1 MSEDKSDW
9 ITTEEVTELLGI
21 SESGIRQRR
30 LTSKKSEQ
38 SDSSVKVPFP
48 EPLHSKITV
57 FSRSQIETYMDTVQ
71 NLYEKGEWF
80 GRPPKFVTKDSG
92 SEQDS

>member
-9 ITTEEVTELLGI
+9 LTTEEVKELLGI
-21 SESGIRQRR
+21 SDSGIRQRR
-30 LTSKKSEQ
+30 LMSKRSEQ
-38 SDSSVKVPFP
+38 SDSSVKAPFP

-57 FSRSQIETYMDTVQ
+57 FSRSEIEGYMATVQ
-71 NLYEKGEWF
+71 KLYEKGEWF
-80 GRPPKFVTKDSG
+80 GRPPKFVTKDSS